1 MSEEYAISTIDSLIS
16 EYNLNGMPIE
26 VDFRKIVHWMR
37 GGDQLTH
44 FIHPY
49 PAKLLPHIASFFL
62 KGLHNSSKVVLDPFS
77 GSGTVALEGSIEGYT
92 PLVADSN
99 PFAILLTKVKTTPYD
114 IQKLELHFNQIIECM
129 DSNRESA
136 TISIINSHLWF
147 STKHKKNLESLYS
160 IIKETIDEPEKD
172 FFLVCF
178 SLLTKK
184 LSYADPALSVPVRI
198 KTKDRFSQV
207 TNDRIVNRLNWLE
220 NEASVKEEFIK
231 IVQSNIE
238 RVKNTNETYPIREA
252 AKTVGIDARQLFSS
266 MEKSIKLPDDSIPLI
281 ITSPP
286 YGSAQKYIR
295 ATSLSLNWLEFAKP
309 SDLKILESRFIGREH
324 LKSEKIDFDSS
335 NLPEQYKSL
344 LKKINNINPKR
355 ALITFKYLQ
364 EMDEVIK
371 ELSRVMMKNGKA
383 VFVIGNNEVCGE
395 TLRNDMYIIY
405 CFEKYN
411 VKLELFLVDDIKS
424 RGLMTK
430 RNRAASVISRESVL
444 LFSKE

>member
-1 MSEEYAISTIDSLIS
+1 
-16 EYNLNGMPIE
+16 
-26 VDFRKIVHWMR
+26 
-37 GGDQLTH
+37 
-44 FIHPY
+44 
-49 PAKLLPHIASFFL
+49 
-62 KGLHNSSKVVLDPFS
+62 
-77 GSGTVALEGSIEGYT
+77 
-92 PLVADSN
+92 
-99 PFAILLTKVKTTPYD
+99 
-114 IQKLELHFNQIIECM
+114 M

-309 SDLKILESRFIGREH
+309 SDLKILESRSIGREQ